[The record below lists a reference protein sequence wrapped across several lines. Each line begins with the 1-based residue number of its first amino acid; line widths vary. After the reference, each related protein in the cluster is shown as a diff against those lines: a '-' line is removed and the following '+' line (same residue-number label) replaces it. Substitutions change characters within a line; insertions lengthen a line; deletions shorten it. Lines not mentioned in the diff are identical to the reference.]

1 MSESGRKKCT
11 FRRSMGK
18 VLITNVVASTNLGLD
33 IDFDR
38 VTNEFGCIIKNPKM
52 QNLIWRHPKIVGTSL
67 IFRNG
72 YLSVHGCKSVGQA
85 KKSVRQFARLL
96 QRRGYLPELNRI
108 KINTISGVYR
118 SGLRRL
124 DLKKLS
130 NKTGIWYEPEIF
142 SAAIFTHGKIKF
154 LIYSSGILVITGI
167 KVGDEKKL
175 SIGLEKLLLLLHKN
189 RI

>member
-1 MSESGRKKCT
+1 
-11 FRRSMGK
+11 MGK
-18 VLITNVVASTNLGLD
+18 VLKTNVVASTNLGLD

-38 VTNEFGCIIKNPKM
+38 FTNEFGHIIKNPKM
-52 QNLIWRHPKIVGTSL
+52 QNLIWRHPKITGTSL
-67 IFRNG
+67 FRNG
-72 YLSVHGCKSVGQA
+72 YISVHGCKSVGQA

-96 QRRGYLPELNRI
+96 QRRGYVPELNRI

-118 SGLRRL
+118 SDIRRL

-130 NKTGIWYEPEIF
+130 NKTGIWYELEIF

-175 SIGLEKLLLLLHKN
+175 SNG
-189 RI
+189 